1 MIGENQRAGGKKKHI
16 CRDEITQPCIK
27 NKQLKSG
34 RQRVF
39 NGFFESFKMFLES
52 SFLILLL
59 PRSISDGFLASA
71 IKAKEYVFYLYRV
84 YASGTVIQQY
94 HFTQICG
101 IF

>member
-1 MIGENQRAGGKKKHI
+1 MVGKGSLMGF
-16 CRDEITQPCIK
+16 
-27 NKQLKSG
+27 LK
-34 RQRVF
+34 VL
-39 NGFFESFKMFLES
+39 KMFLES

-71 IKAKEYVFYLYRV
+71 IKAKEYVFYLYQV